1 MAEISAGW
9 ISISVTSHGRTN
21 AGQLRA
27 YGRIDHARS
36 HFDDETAEQAGI
48 DLCLKARITAE
59 LGLQGGLELGRLGI
73 RKRARGDHG
82 RLNLAAQPRDQ
93 AFEGTNDVKQ
103 GKKPA
108 LRRQCQNK

>member
-59 LGLQGGLELGRLGI
+59 LGLQGGLEVGRLGI
-73 RKRARGDHG
+73 RKRAR
-82 RLNLAAQPRDQ
+82 RSRSP
-93 AFEGTNDVKQ
+93 E
-103 GKKPA
+103 
-108 LRRQCQNK
+108 LRRAAARPGVRRNE